1 MSLQGEYSMT
11 EIKPIR
17 LILKGT
23 ALDTAD
29 AESSHH
35 AAAERFSRLSLG
47 TVGLLTPSQQQSLS
61 AIGEL
66 LDVIQ
71 RLDTTYGSDGALPLS
86 DIDSATNAGFVAIA
100 ELESPVARA
109 PDTSLAADLDGLT
122 LNLLLWAMRHDI
134 TISNCE
140 PAVNAL
146 ARRANSASSQQETAA
161 VYAMM
166 QGAITHFAAQLS
178 SDLERSNPDRPWRLL
193 NVNFAIT
200 GIRTGDLEL
209 MKFAFAKL
217 NESLPDE
224 RYHFYT
230 DALATASGHGFP
242 AELREAIA
250 EQCRRWA
257 PIH

>member
-1 MSLQGEYSMT
+1 MT

-17 LILKGT
+17 LVLKG
-23 ALDTAD
+23 AAIDNAGV
-29 AESSHH
+29 ESSHQT
-35 AAAERFSRLSLG
+35 ASERFSRLSLG
-47 TVGLLTPSQQQSLS
+47 TVGLLTPLQQQSLKS
-61 AIGEL
+61 IGEL

-71 RLDTTYGSDGALPLS
+71 RLDAAYGSDGVLPVV
-86 DIDSATNAGFVAIA
+86 DIDSASDAGFVAIA
-100 ELESPVARA
+100 ELESPVNRA
-109 PDTSLAADLDGLT
+109 SDTSLTVDLDGIT

-134 TISNCE
+134 TIHRCQ

-146 ARRANSASSQQETAA
+146 ARRANAATSGKETVA

-166 QGAITHFAAQLS
+166 QGAINHFSTQLS
-178 SDLERSNPDRPWRLL
+178 GDLERSNPDRPWRLL

-209 MKFAFAKL
+209 MNFAFAKL
-217 NESLPDE
+217 NESLPE
-224 RYHFYT
+224 EAYNFYK
-230 DALATASGHGFP
+230 DALATATSPEFP

-250 EQCRRWA
+250 KQCRQWA